1 MKEFLAK
8 HGSKIVRYIGVA
20 AIVGAGVWSV
30 RQTPKALR
38 LLEDEKRRQRTTKL
52 PPAQVVRT
60 TWKCYAA
67 PVAVALT
74 GAGCIIGSDV
84 FDSKRSAALMA
95 ACTLSETALSELSSK
110 LPEVLDEKKERELRD
125 AIAQEQIDK
134 NPVDK
139 NTVIHV
145 GNGTTLCVEAITG
158 QPFMSDIVRVERAIN
173 NANAQLIKNGC
184 LSLNDYLDA
193 LGLNPSSEGDKIGW
207 DRSDFPGLVLNGM
220 LDTCFSSCLN
230 PDKTPVMVIGQR
242 IPPRYGFDRFG

>member
-38 LLEDEKRRQRTTKL
+38 LLEDEKRRQRTTHL
-52 PPAQVVRT
+52 PPAQVVMT

-67 PVAVALT
+67 PVVVALT

-110 LPEVLDEKKERELRD
+110 LPEVLGEKKERELRD
-125 AIAQEQIDK
+125 AVAQEQIDK
-134 NPVDK
+134 KPIDK
-139 NTVIHV
+139 NAVIPV
-145 GNGTTLCVEAITG
+145 GNGTTLCMEAITG
-158 QPFMSDIVRVERAIN
+158 QAFASDIERIRRAIN
-173 NANAQLIKNGC
+173 DANEQLIRDEY

-193 LGLNPSSEGDKIGW
+193 LGLTASSEGDKIGW
-207 DRSDFPGLVLNGM
+207 NIANGK
-220 LDTCFSSCLN
+220 LSPCYSSCLN
-230 PDKTPVMVIGQR
+230 PDKTPVLVIGQR
-242 IPPRYGFDRFG
+242 NPPRYGFDRFG